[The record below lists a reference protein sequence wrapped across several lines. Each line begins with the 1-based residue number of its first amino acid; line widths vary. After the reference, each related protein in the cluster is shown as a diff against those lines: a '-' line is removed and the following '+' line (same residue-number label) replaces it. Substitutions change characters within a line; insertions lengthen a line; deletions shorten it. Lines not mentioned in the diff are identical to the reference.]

1 MKHLR
6 RGNQYDAFDR
16 RGHHRA
22 KRYIGHN
29 PAGGAMVFAL
39 LVAISG
45 IAATG
50 YMMTTDGYRG
60 VE

>member
-1 MKHLR
+1 MRDSL
-6 RGNQYDAFDR
+6 AM
-16 RGHHRA
+16 RA
-22 KRYIGHN
+22 KRYIVHN

-50 YMMTTDGYRG
+50 YMMTTDPTDRK
-60 VE
+60 